1 MIFRTIWNVDSNL
14 KLPGAGVTDIERL
27 DAVDADPVAV
37 VALRRALRVGVLD
50 RREARLGLPELG
62 VPRAVGDARLK
73 NMKGGIVVVCWIVY
87 ASAQRIPCAPYV

>member
-1 MIFRTIWNVDSNL
+1 M
-14 KLPGAGVTDIERL
+14 TDVEGL
-27 DAVDADPVAV
+27 DAVNADPVAV

-73 NMKGGIVVVCWIVY
+73 MLRAEWLSLV
-87 ASAQRIPCAPYV
+87 A